1 MTTLQVRGSTPG
13 SGARIA
19 TPEPTAGRHRAATTG
34 GGWLLP
40 LLDASALL
48 AAALVVVGPSPAG
61 VVGLATSVDIKAGLL
76 ISGYVLGALM
86 LIAGTGRHRPRIT
99 LRLGDEW
106 PGLLGCA
113 LLPGVL
119 LAPVAG
125 SRTPLLVPAV
135 AVTLTLARGLGYGLL
150 RAARRHGRYAEP
162 AVLLGTG
169 SLAREIAATLAAH
182 PEFGLVPYGFVDS
195 RPPDHGPD
203 PTPGPAPGPAAG
215 TPLPWLGDLSAL
227 PRVLSAHRIRRV
239 IVCFPALPD
248 ADVVPLLR
256 QLRGTGVR
264 VYLVPR
270 LYELGQA
277 ATATRDEVW
286 GIPLVPLRQPAPLAQ
301 AAKRGLDLVLAGLLL
316 VALAPLLGVLLPM
329 ARAASGGPALFR
341 QARVSGGRV
350 ATILKLRSLPPDPDG
365 DAATDTRWAV
375 PDGCT
380 RLGGLLRASHADEL
394 PQLVNVLRGEMSLV
408 GPRPERPYFVGRFAA
423 TIPGYAGRHR
433 MPAGMTGWA
442 QVHGLS
448 GDTSLRERV
457 RFDNRYVEDWSLWTD
472 LVILVRTVAVVARRT
487 TSAVIGQA
495 SGPAI
500 RPVASSRRT

>member
-1 MTTLQVRGSTPG
+1 MTSLEVRGSALGT
-13 SGARIA
+13 GARVT
-19 TPEPTAGRHRAATTG
+19 TPETVAGRHRATTAG

-40 LLDASALL
+40 VLDASALVTGGL
-48 AAALVVVGPSPAG
+48 LVAG
-61 VVGLATSVDIKAGLL
+61 IGLAVA
-76 ISGYVLGALM
+76 GYVLGALL
-86 LIAGTGRHRPRIT
+86 LIAGTSRHRPRIT
-99 LRLGDEW
+99 LRLGDEL

-125 SRTPLLVPAV
+125 SRTLLLVPAV
-135 AVTLTLARGLGYGLL
+135 AVTLTVSRGLGYGLL

-162 AVLLGTG
+162 TVLVGTG
-169 SLAREIAATLAAH
+169 SLAREIAATLVAH
-182 PEFGLVPYGFVDS
+182 PEFGLIPYGFVDS
-195 RPPDHGPD
+195 RPPERAR
-203 PTPGPAPGPAAG
+203 TPV
-215 TPLPWLGDLSAL
+215 PWLGDLSAL

-248 ADVVPLLR
+248 ADLVPLLR
-256 QLRGTGVR
+256 RLRDARVR
-264 VYLVPR
+264 AHLVPR
-270 LYELGQA
+270 LYELGQTGTA
-277 ATATRDEVW
+277 ARDEVW
-286 GIPLVPLRQPAPLAQ
+286 GIPLVPLRQPGRLAPAL
-301 AAKRGLDLVLAGLLL
+301 KRAIDLTLAGLLL
-316 VALAPLLGVLLPM
+316 VALAPLFGVLLPM

-341 QARVSGGRV
+341 QARVSGGRI

-365 DAATDTRWAV
+365 DAASDTRWAV

-380 RLGGLLRASHADEL
+380 RLGGLLRVSHADEL

-408 GPRPERPYFVGRFAA
+408 GPRPERPYFVSRFAA

-487 TSAVIGQA
+487 GAAVIRSAV
-495 SGPAI
+495 
-500 RPVASSRRT
+500 SRRP

>member
-1 MTTLQVRGSTPG
+1 MTTLQARGSTLG
-13 SGARIA
+13 TGVRVA
-19 TPEPTAGRHRAATTG
+19 TPEPAAGRHRATTTG

-40 LLDASALL
+40 LLDSVALL
-48 AAALVVVGPSPAG
+48 TAGLLVVGSGSAG
-61 VVGLATSVDIKAGLL
+61 LNAIGLATSVGIKPGLL

-99 LRLGDEW
+99 LRLGDEL

-113 LLPGVL
+113 LLPGML

-135 AVTLTLARGLGYGLL
+135 AVTLTTGRSLGYGLL
-150 RAARRHGRYAEP
+150 RAARRRGRYAEP
-162 AVLLGTG
+162 TVLLGMG

-182 PEFGLVPYGFVDS
+182 PEFGLTPYGFVDS
-195 RPPDHGPD
+195 RPPEQVRI
-203 PTPGPAPGPAAG
+203 
-215 TPLPWLGDLSAL
+215 PLPWLGDLSAL
-227 PRVLSAHRIRRV
+227 PRLLSAHRIRRV

-248 ADVVPLLR
+248 ADLVPLLR
-256 QLRGTGVR
+256 RLRGSEVR
-264 VYLVPR
+264 TYLVPR
-270 LYELGQA
+270 LYELGHA
-277 ATATRDEVW
+277 GTAGRDEAW
-286 GIPLVPLRQPAPLAQ
+286 GIPLVPLREPAPLAQ

-394 PQLVNVLRGEMSLV
+394 PQLVTVLRGDMSLV
-408 GPRPERPYFVGRFAA
+408 GPRPERPYFVARFA
-423 TIPGYAGRHR
+423 TSIPGYAGRHR

-487 TSAVIGQA
+487 LVAVVGLA
-495 SGPAI
+495 
-500 RPVASSRRT
+500 ASSRRP

>member
-1 MTTLQVRGSTPG
+1 MTSLDVRGSAPG
-13 SGARIA
+13 TGTRVA
-19 TPEPTAGRHRAATTG
+19 TVGTATGRHRAATG

-40 LLDASALL
+40 LLDASAL
-48 AAALVVVGPSPAG
+48 V
-61 VVGLATSVDIKAGLL
+61 TAGLL
-76 ISGYVLGALM
+76 VVKRSSFGPDTGGTVTLPDVRESLAIAGYVVAALL

-99 LRLGDEW
+99 LRLGDEL

-119 LAPVAG
+119 LTPVAG
-125 SRTPLLVPAV
+125 GRTLLLVPAV
-135 AVTLTLARGLGYGLL
+135 AVTLTIGRNLGYGLL

-162 AVLLGTG
+162 TVLVGTG

-182 PEFGLVPYGFVDS
+182 PEFGLTPYGFVDS
-195 RPPDHGPD
+195 RPPEHVG
-203 PTPGPAPGPAAG
+203 A
-215 TPLPWLGDLSAL
+215 PLPWLGDLSAL

-248 ADVVPLLR
+248 ADLVPLLR
-256 QLRGTGVR
+256 HLRDARVR
-264 VYLVPR
+264 AHVVPR
-270 LYELGQA
+270 LYEVGQA
-277 ATATRDEVW
+277 ATSARDEVW
-286 GIPLVPLRQPAPLAQ
+286 GIPLVPLRQPAAVSQ
-301 AAKRGLDLVLAGLLL
+301 AAGRGLDLVLAGLLL
-316 VALAPLLGVLLPM
+316 VALAPLLGVLLPI

-341 QARVSGGRV
+341 QVRVSGGRL

-365 DAATDTRWAV
+365 DTAADTRWAV

-408 GPRPERPYFVGRFAA
+408 GPRPERPYFAARFTA

-433 MPAGMTGWA
+433 VPAGMTGWA

-487 TSAVIGQA
+487 VAAVVR
-495 SGPAI
+495 PALPR
-500 RPVASSRRT
+500 RP

>member
-1 MTTLQVRGSTPG
+1 MTTLQVRGSAPG
-13 SGARIA
+13 SGIT
-19 TPEPTAGRHRAATTG
+19 TPEPAPGRHRAATTG

-40 LLDASALL
+40 LLDGSALL
-48 AAALVVVGPSPAG
+48 
-61 VVGLATSVDIKAGLL
+61 TAGLL
-76 ISGYVLGALM
+76 VVAGGPRFLHVGSGLLTAGYVLGALL

-99 LRLGDEW
+99 LRLGDDL

-125 SRTPLLVPAV
+125 SRTPLLLPAV
-135 AVTLTLARGLGYGLL
+135 AVTLTIGRGLGYGLL
-150 RAARRHGRYAEP
+150 RAARRHGQYAEP
-162 AVLLGTG
+162 TVLVGTG

-182 PEFGLVPYGFVDS
+182 PEFGLTPYGFVDS
-195 RPPDHGPD
+195 RPPEHGPD
-203 PTPGPAPGPAAG
+203 SAHSAPGPARPAVG
-215 TPLPWLGDLSAL
+215 TALPWLGDLSAL

-248 ADVVPLLR
+248 ADLAPLLR
-256 QLRGTGVR
+256 HLREARVR
-264 VYLVPR
+264 AHVVPR

-277 ATATRDEVW
+277 GVAARDEVW
-286 GIPLVPLRQPAPLAQ
+286 GIPLVPLRQPTPLSR

-341 QARVSGGRV
+341 QARVTGGRV

-380 RLGGLLRASHADEL
+380 RLGRLLRASHADEL
-394 PQLVNVLRGEMSLV
+394 PQLVNVLRGDMSLV
-408 GPRPERPYFVGRFAA
+408 GPRPERPYFVARFAA

-487 TSAVIGQA
+487 VAALIRQGSGPS
-495 SGPAI
+495 SGPAV
-500 RPVASSRRT
+500 RPAALSRRP

>member
-1 MTTLQVRGSTPG
+1 MTSLEVRESAPG
-13 SGARIA
+13 TGARVA
-19 TPEPTAGRHRAATTG
+19 TPEPAAGRHRAATTR

-40 LLDASALL
+40 VLDASAL
-48 AAALVVVGPSPAG
+48 V
-61 VVGLATSVDIKAGLL
+61 TAGLL
-76 ISGYVLGALM
+76 VVGGGPGSTGPDPAGRVAFLDVDSGLAIAGYVLGTLL

-99 LRLGDEW
+99 LRLGDEL

-125 SRTPLLVPAV
+125 SRTLLLVPAV
-135 AVTLTLARGLGYGLL
+135 AVTLTIGRSLGYGLL

-162 AVLLGTG
+162 TVLVGTG
-169 SLAREIAATLAAH
+169 SLAREVAATLATH
-182 PEFGLVPYGFVDS
+182 PEFGLTPYGFVDS
-195 RPPDHGPD
+195 RPPEHVRI
-203 PTPGPAPGPAAG
+203 
-215 TPLPWLGDLSAL
+215 PLPWLGDLSAL

-248 ADVVPLLR
+248 ADLVPLLR
-256 QLRGTGVR
+256 HLRDTR
-264 VYLVPR
+264 IRAHLVPR

-277 ATATRDEVW
+277 GTAGRDEVW
-286 GIPLVPLRQPAPLAQ
+286 GIPLVPLRRPTPLSR

-316 VALAPLLGVLLPM
+316 VASAPLLGVLLPM

-341 QARVSGGRV
+341 QARTCGGRI
-350 ATILKLRSLPPDPDG
+350 ATVVKLRSLPPDPDG

-408 GPRPERPYFVGRFAA
+408 GPRPERPYFVTRFAA

-487 TSAVIGQA
+487 VAAVIE
-495 SGPAI
+495 PAI
-500 RPVASSRRT
+500 HPTLSRRP